1 VSNVVGKRTIVIG
14 LGVIVAMAAAMS
26 LLGFSLSRV
35 ASASDDCINSLGS
48 ETADPPEPVSLFEI
62 DPSANL
68 KVDTAGCID
77 WLNDAGTA
85 FRDGVEEKDDTAS
98 GANDESFGQGTAE
111 DNPNPTIVTGSIP
124 PNKSDLKAFGVFV
137 ENDEVLELFW
147 ARVQNPKGTTN
158 MDFELNQNFC
168 EADGTNCANNGPNN
182 DPTSIQTTPDRLTGD
197 KLITYD
203 LSKGG
208 TVPSISIR
216 TWDDTAEEWGPATL
230 ISGTGDPLAIG
241 SINTTTIPANQAG
254 GLPPAGLGQ
263 LDPFTFGEAAI
274 SFEALFGEGACGE
287 FGSAYLKSRSS
298 DSFTSE
304 IKDFVPPERV
314 EIGNCPSGLIT
325 NATASVTLGS
335 PISDTATL
343 DVPDG
348 TTGTIEFNAYG
359 PDDADCSG
367 PAAFTSTVDVPADE
381 DPVGS
386 GNYNSG
392 DFTPT
397 EPGTYRWTA
406 DFTPISGGVEPS
418 SSECNAANETSTVTS
433 VPSSLTTAQSFI
445 PNDEATVSASQGGNL
460 AGTVTFTVFESA
472 DCSGTALYTEDVAV
486 SGASSQTVST
496 SNTTESTT
504 SANVSWEVSYDS
516 TNPAQD
522 DVAATCVEKTAL
534 TIDNG

>member
-1 VSNVVGKRTIVIG
+1 VLAGSN
-14 LGVIVAMAAAMS
+14 
-26 LLGFSLSRV
+26 
-35 ASASDDCINSLGS
+35 
-48 ETADPPEPVSLFEI
+48 FEI
-62 DPSANL
+62 DTGTGGANL
-68 KVDTAGCID
+68 KVDDPECID
-77 WLNDAGTA
+77 WLNAAGTA
-85 FRDGVEEKDDTAS
+85 FRSGVIWKFDTAS

-124 PNKSDLKAFGVFV
+124 PNKSDLKAFGVFT
-137 ENDEVLELFW
+137 ENDEFLELFW

-182 DPTSIQTTPDRLTGD
+182 DPDSIQTTPDRLTGD

-216 TWDDTAEEWGPATL
+216 TWNDTTQAWGPATL
-230 ISGTGDPLAIG
+230 ISGTQNALAVG
-241 SINTTTIPANQAG
+241 SVNTTTIPASASG
-254 GLPPAGLGQ
+254 GLGQ

-325 NATASVTLGS
+325 NATASVTIGS

-343 DVPDG
+343 SLVPDG
-348 TTGTIEFNAYG
+348 TTGSIEFNLYG

-367 PAAFTSTVDVPADE
+367 TAAFTSTVDVNGPGDY
-381 DPVGS
+381 P
-386 GNYNSG
+386 SG
-392 DFTPT
+392 DFTPE

-406 DFTPISGGVEPS
+406 VFTPDPGQGVEGS
-418 SSECNAANETSTVTS
+418 TSECNAPNETSEVIAA
-433 VPSSLTTAQSFI
+433 PSALETAQSFR
-445 PNDEATVSASQGGNL
+445 PQDEATVTGAGTLS
-460 AGTVTFTVFESA
+460 GTVTFNLYDSLA
-472 DCSGTALYTEDVAV
+472 DCQAGTNAVYGPDTQQVSGTDSVTVNTNNQTFDIDVDNDGHYYWGV
-486 SGASSQTVST
+486 EYSGDANHDPASSPCVEDTTVQID
-496 SNTTESTT
+496 NTTEEPST
-504 SANVSWEVSYDS
+504 
-516 TNPAQD
+516 P
-522 DVAATCVEKTAL
+522 
-534 TIDNG
+534 

>member
-1 VSNVVGKRTIVIG
+1 MAVTALATVAI
-14 LGVIVAMAAAMS
+14 LG
-26 LLGFSLSRV
+26 V
-35 ASASDDCINSLGS
+35 ASAQTDPLCTTQRVLSGS
-48 ETADPPEPVSLFEI
+48 NFEI
-62 DPSANL
+62 DTNANL
-68 KVDTAGCID
+68 KVDDAQCID
-77 WLNDAGTA
+77 WLTGGTDTPFRGGVLAKNDTP
-85 FRDGVEEKDDTAS
+85 S
-98 GANDESFGQGTAE
+98 GAGDESFGKGTAE
-111 DNPNPTIVTGSIP
+111 DNPNPTIVSGSIP
-124 PNKSDLKAFGVFV
+124 PNKSDLKAFGVFT
-137 ENDEVLELFW
+137 ENDEFLELFW
-147 ARVQNPKGTTN
+147 SRVQNPSGTTN
-158 MDFELNQNFC
+158 MDFELNQEFC
-168 EADGTNCANNGPNN
+168 DGTATHCANNGSAN
-182 DPTSIQTTPDRLTGD
+182 DPVYVTPKRTDGD
-197 KLITYD
+197 VLVTYD
-203 LSKGG
+203 LSRGG
-208 TVPSISIR
+208 TVPAISIR
-216 TWDDTAEEWGPATL
+216 FWNGTTNKWGPADL
-230 ISGTGDPLAIG
+230 ISDGASPDALG
-241 SINTTTIPANQAG
+241 SVNTSTIPATETGGVSG
-254 GLPPAGLGQ
+254 GLTTALGSQ
-263 LDPFTFGEAAI
+263 DPFTFGEAAI
-274 SFEALFGEGACGE
+274 SFDALFGTGACGE

-304 IKDFVPPERV
+304 LKDFVPPEQV
-314 EIGNCPSGLIT
+314 EIGNCPSGITT

>member
-1 VSNVVGKRTIVIG
+1 MAT
-14 LGVIVAMAAAMS
+14 VAMATVAFV
-26 LLGFSLSRV
+26 GV
-35 ASASDDCINSLGS
+35 ASAQTDPDCDTASVLSGS
-48 ETADPPEPVSLFEI
+48 NFEI
-62 DPSANL
+62 DTNANL
-68 KVDTAGCID
+68 KVDDAQCID
-77 WLNDAGTA
+77 WLTGGTGTPFRGGVLATNDTP
-85 FRDGVEEKDDTAS
+85 S
-98 GANDESFGQGTAE
+98 GAGDESFGKGSAE

-124 PNKSDLKAFGVFV
+124 PNKSDLKAFGVFT
-137 ENDEVLELFW
+137 ENDEFLELFW
-147 ARVQNPKGTTN
+147 SRVQNPSGTTN
-158 MDFELNQNFC
+158 MDFELNQEFC
-168 EADGTNCANNGPNN
+168 DGTATHCANNGSANAPVYV
-182 DPTSIQTTPDRLTGD
+182 TPKRTDGD
-197 KLITYD
+197 VLVTYD
-203 LSKGG
+203 LSRGG
-208 TVPSISIR
+208 TVPAISIR
-216 TWDDTAEEWGPATL
+216 FWNGTTNEWGPADL
-230 ISGTGDPLAIG
+230 ISDGASPDALG
-241 SINTTTIPANQAG
+241 SVNTSTIPATETGGVSG
-254 GLPPAGLGQ
+254 GLPTALGSQ
-263 LDPFTFGEAAI
+263 DPFTFGEAAI
-274 SFEALFGEGACGE
+274 SFDALFGTGACGE

-304 IKDFVPPERV
+304 LKDFVPPEQV
-314 EIGNCPSGLIT
+314 EIGNCPSGITT